1 MKRRKRRSV
10 EALIGVI
17 QDTKK
22 SLETAVKADLNDLNS
37 LFKRFLYL
45 DDTPAAWHCGR
56 NTNPARC

>member
-45 DDTPAAWHCGR
+45 DDTPRRLALR
-56 NTNPARC
+56 QNTNPARC